1 MDRFAEAVRD
11 FQTAITLR
19 PNDYLL
25 WLRLA
30 YAREKLD
37 DQPGAL
43 VAYREAVHLAPSYA
57 TCHWYLGR
65 LLLRMRAREEA
76 FVEFRRATNTDPEL
90 FPSVINYAWREFG
103 EDADLVRQAVGPQES
118 SEYLM
123 LAQGFLTRG
132 KRSDAM
138 AMYHAAGKISGA
150 ERRLFLAQLLEA
162 KAYVE
167 AYEVWAVG
175 QGVSIESREGTLS
188 NAGFE
193 KDVSPTALGFEW
205 QVPRT
210 DEQVRAVL
218 DDKEPQTGAHSL
230 RVSFNGNST
239 SEANIVSQIV
249 IVEANALYRL
259 AFAARAQNLI
269 TGGLPVVAILDANN
283 GQVLARSKPIPEKT
297 SGWQNHMVEFKTANS
312 THAIIVAIRREAC
325 IASCPAFGLVW
336 FDSFSCQKL

>member
-1 MDRFAEAVRD
+1 MSSLLSRQPKRDVSDIDSLDQAIRLSPSDARAYDIRARSFLKMGRFAEAVGD

-65 LLLRMRAREEA
+65 LLLRMKAREEA

-103 EDADLVRQAVGPQES
+103 EDADLVRQAVRPQES

-123 LAQGFLTRG
+123 LAQGFLTHG

-138 AMYHAAGKISGA
+138 AMYHAAGKNSDA

-175 QGVSIESREGTLS
+175 EGGSTESREGTLS

-193 KDVSPTALGFEW
+193 GCQSHCFRIRMA
-205 QVPRT
+205 
-210 DEQVRAVL
+210 
-218 DDKEPQTGAHSL
+218 
-230 RVSFNGNST
+230 NT
-239 SEANIVSQIV
+239 S
-249 IVEANALYRL
+249 
-259 AFAARAQNLI
+259 
-269 TGGLPVVAILDANN
+269 
-283 GQVLARSKPIPEKT
+283 
-297 SGWQNHMVEFKTANS
+297 H
-312 THAIIVAIRREAC
+312 
-325 IASCPAFGLVW
+325 
-336 FDSFSCQKL
+336 